1 MPRLQRYFLAAACA
15 LALSGAA
22 FLSTGLQARDLNET
36 RLNTQG
42 SRTLIGEVWVDNW
55 FELSVNGRKL
65 VRDSVPIT
73 TERSFNAERFTFK
86 ADPPFTFAFEFRDFM
101 QNPTGLEYIGSRRQQ
116 MGDGGAIAQFRDAET
131 GKVIAVTNNNW
142 RCMVAQHAPVNK
154 SCARER
160 DPKAGVGACAEQ
172 KTAVSNNWTSPGF
185 DDRSWPNATR
195 HSARAVRP
203 KDGYD
208 AIRWDRS
215 AQFIWGPNLE
225 QDNIVLCRTT
235 VDD

>member
-1 MPRLQRYFLAAACA
+1 MPRYQKYFLAAVCA
-15 LALSGAA
+15 LALSAA
-22 FLSTGLQARDLNET
+22 ALLSTGLHARDLNET
-36 RLNTQG
+36 TLDTQG

-55 FELSVNGRKL
+55 FELSVNGKTL
-65 VRDSVPIT
+65 IRDSVPIT

-131 GKVIAVTNNNW
+131 GKIIAVTNNTW
-142 RCMVAQHAPVNK
+142 RCTVAQHAPVNK

-160 DPKAGVGACAEQ
+160 DPKVGSGACAEQ
-172 KTAVSNNWTSPGF
+172 KTPVSKNWTAPDFNDS
-185 DDRSWPNATR
+185 SWSKATE

-208 AIRWDRS
+208 AVRWDKS
-215 AQFIWGPNLE
+215 AKIIWGPNLE
-225 QDNIVLCRTT
+225 QDNIVLCRIT
-235 VDD
+235 VDG